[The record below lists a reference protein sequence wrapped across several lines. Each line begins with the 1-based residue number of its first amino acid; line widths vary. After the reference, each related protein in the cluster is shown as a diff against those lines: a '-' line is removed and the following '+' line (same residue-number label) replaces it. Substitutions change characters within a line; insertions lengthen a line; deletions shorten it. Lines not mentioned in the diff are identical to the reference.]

1 MSTFI
6 LRGHHPHSF
15 GLRPPDGLQ
24 ITHADFQLVVSYN
37 PTPTAREMKAATRQ
51 RFCAMAF
58 TYPDAALEADIVAS
72 ESGLDRV
79 RAEQITAFGVRTRRL
94 QGTGLEEG
102 ASTRMMVSAASL
114 VVQGVSIIAACRL
127 AMVDALSDDS
137 DVNEALK
144 AALDAAF

>member
-1 MSTFI
+1 
-6 LRGHHPHSF
+6 
-15 GLRPPDGLQ
+15 
-24 ITHADFQLVVSYN
+24 
-37 PTPTAREMKAATRQ
+37 
-51 RFCAMAF
+51 MAF